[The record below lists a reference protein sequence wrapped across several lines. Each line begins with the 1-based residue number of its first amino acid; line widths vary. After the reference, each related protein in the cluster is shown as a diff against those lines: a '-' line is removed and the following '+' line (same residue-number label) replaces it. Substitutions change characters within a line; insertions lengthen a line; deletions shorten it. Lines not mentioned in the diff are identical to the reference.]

1 MPQPISLHSAPEV
14 PALLKLDADDALA
27 LRPLEP
33 GEALEVET
41 NEPIPRGHKVAL
53 RGVEGYRLALGEPIS
68 ENPAPKNRR
77 TVSPALRRR
86 RLASCRK
93 RGRRWWLTSWTAAS
107 AIPRSGSA
115 ASPCDRRVRYPAFR
129 TRRLPS

>member
-1 MPQPISLHSAPEV
+1 MPQPSSLHSAPEV

-68 ENPAPKNRR
+68 ENPAPGNREDII
-77 TVSPALRRR
+77 TSLEETSPCVVQKAGTEVVADVLDGGERDT
-86 RLASCRK
+86 AIWK
-93 RGRRWWLTSWTAAS
+93 RGVTL
-107 AIPRSGSA
+107 
-115 ASPCDRRVRYPAFR
+115 
-129 TRRLPS
+129 